1 MLEVVVAVAIVAIVA
16 LFVFVLLAVSLRRS
30 PSVPGG
36 RRQDSRTEPGD
47 APSHIAAQRVSSAV
61 RGARD
66 RRQGTWESVEGASKR
81 QLWGEVFEPLKDT
94 DVFRCFRVDT
104 ELDTIVW
111 PTGADLAPEFLYER
125 AAVVSSPARATGGL
139 RRGS

>member
-1 MLEVVVAVAIVAIVA
+1 MTPRLAGATYIRDYKIHVTFDDGREGVIDLE
-16 LFVFVLLAVSLRRS
+16 
-30 PSVPGG
+30 
-36 RRQDSRTEPGD
+36 DE
-47 APSHIAAQRVSSAV
+47 
-61 RGARD
+61 
-66 RRQGTWESVEGASKR
+66 
-81 QLWGEVFEPLKDT
+81 LWGEVFEPLKDT

-125 AAVVSSPARATGGL
+125 AAVVPAPARATDGL